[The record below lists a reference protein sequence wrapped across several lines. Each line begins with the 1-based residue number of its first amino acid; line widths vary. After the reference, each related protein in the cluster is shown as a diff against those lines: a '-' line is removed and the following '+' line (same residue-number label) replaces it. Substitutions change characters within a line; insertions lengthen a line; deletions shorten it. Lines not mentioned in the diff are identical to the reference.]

1 MGLDTIVNDI
11 LEKARAESE
20 TILSEA
26 KAKAERIIAEAEEKS
41 SKYREE
47 QEDAVRREVERLRQ
61 QEISAAKLEVKRAIL
76 NARKDLLDEVYR
88 RAVERLQN
96 LPVDKQSRMLE
107 AILEK
112 HASPGDRIYSNE
124 RDKLLITSISN
135 HEYAGTIDCIGGV
148 VIESSDGNT
157 RLDYTYDTLLRDVNE
172 ASLKQISEILFG

>member
-20 TILSEA
+20 AILKDAQAEA
-26 KAKAERIIAEAEEKS
+26 DRIIADAKAEAEAF
-41 SKYREE
+41 REE
-47 QEDAVRREVERLRQ
+47 REEAVRREVERLRR
-61 QEISAAKLEVKRAIL
+61 QEISGANLEVKRAIL

-88 RAVERLQN
+88 RAEERLQN
-96 LPVDKQSRMLE
+96 LPVDRQSS
-107 AILEK
+107 ILETIIRK
-112 HASPGDRIYSNE
+112 HASDGDRIYSNE

-148 VIESSDGNT
+148 VIESSDGDT
-157 RLDYTYDTLLRDVNE
+157 RLDYTYDTLLKEVNE